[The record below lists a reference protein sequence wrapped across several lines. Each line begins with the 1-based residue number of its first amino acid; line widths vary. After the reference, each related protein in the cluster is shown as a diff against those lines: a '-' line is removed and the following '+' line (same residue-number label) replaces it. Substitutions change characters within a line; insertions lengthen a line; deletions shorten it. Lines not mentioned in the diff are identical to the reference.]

1 MQQFLEW
8 PYRVAICARTLE
20 ISTATLR
27 LVCQLALGSGSQK
40 GPSAVDESFSPVQ
53 DKDQFW
59 IALFFSSLYYY
70 YTQ

>member
-53 DKDQFW
+53 DKGQFW